1 MLGAC
6 EESYVK
12 QSIMRQVL
20 DNLFLKKIWKHRSS
34 AGVGFKKFPLE
45 ALRLLYLV
53 ARDLLDGQ
61 LTLRA
66 MSLVYTT
73 LLALVPLL
81 AFSFSVL
88 KAFGVHNQLEPLL
101 ANYLTPLG
109 PKGGEITEQIL
120 GFVENVQVGV
130 LGALGLA
137 LLIYTV
143 FSLIQK
149 IENSLNFIWNVRKPR
164 SLAQRFSEYL
174 SVILIG
180 PVLVF
185 TAVGITAAITST
197 AIVQK
202 LVAIDAI
209 GTGFYL
215 VGRLVPYVLVC
226 GTFTFFYMFIPNT
239 RVRFVSA
246 LTGGIVAGVLWET
259 TGWAFA
265 SFIASST
272 NYAAIYSSF
281 AILILFLI
289 WLYLSWLILLTG
301 AQVSYYHQ
309 HPHVFT
315 AVSNDQHRFS
325 GAIRERL
332 VLLTMFLIGSHHYH
346 NKELWTTQAL
356 ALRLGVSIEA
366 VDMIVEELV
375 SGGFVV
381 ETAADPVTY
390 IPAKDIE
397 KITVQALLQCA
408 RGADPVTHLAYEKLC
423 GSGEINRLMQKVSAA
438 IEDALGDETIRSLV
452 LAHDESQP
460 SVANVVTD
468 DSPEERK
475 KAY

>member
-1 MLGAC
+1 MW
-6 EESYVK
+6 
-12 QSIMRQVL
+12 RVL
-20 DNLFLKKIWKHRSS
+20 DNLFLNEIWKRRSS
-34 AGVGFKKFPLE
+34 VGFKKFLLE

-53 ARDLLDGQ
+53 VRDLLDGQ

-81 AFSFSVL
+81 ALSFSVL

-101 ANYLTPLG
+101 ANYLAPLG
-109 PKGGEITEQIL
+109 PKGGEITEHIL

-130 LGALGLA
+130 LGVLGLA

-149 IENSLNFIWNVRKPR
+149 IENSFNFIWNVRKPR

-174 SVILIG
+174 SVILVG

-185 TAVGITAAITST
+185 TAVGITAAITSAT
-197 AIVQK
+197 IVQK
-202 LVAIDAI
+202 LVAVDAI

-226 GTFTFFYMFIPNT
+226 GTFVFFYMFIPNT

-265 SFIASST
+265 SFIVLST
-272 NYAAIYSSF
+272 KYAAIYSSF
-281 AILILFLI
+281 AVLILFLI
-289 WLYLSWLILLTG
+289 WVYLSWLILLTG
-301 AQVSYYHQ
+301 VQVSYYHQ
-309 HPHVFT
+309 HPRVFT
-315 AVSNDQHRFS
+315 AVSNGQHRFDS
-325 GAIRERL
+325 TIKER
-332 VLLTMFLIGSHHYH
+332 VILLTMFLIGSYHYH
-346 NKELWTTQAL
+346 NKAPWTAQAL
-356 ALRLGVSIEA
+356 ASRLGLSIEA
-366 VDMIVEELV
+366 VDMILEELV

-397 KITVQALLQCA
+397 KITVQALLQCV
-408 RGADPVTHLAYEKLC
+408 RGAEPVEHVTYEKLY
-423 GSGEINRLMQKVSAA
+423 GFSEVDRLLQKVNAA
-438 IEDALGDETIRSLV
+438 IADALGDETIRSMVLV
-452 LAHDESQP
+452 HDKSQP
-460 SVANVVTD
+460 SVANIVTD
-468 DSPEERK
+468 DTPEERK
-475 KAY
+475 KVY

>member
-1 MLGAC
+1 MW
-6 EESYVK
+6 
-12 QSIMRQVL
+12 RVL
-20 DNLFLKKIWKHRSS
+20 DNLFLKKIWERRSS
-34 AGVGFKKFPLE
+34 AGVKKFLLE

-53 ARDLLDGQ
+53 ARDLFDGQ
-61 LTLRA
+61 LSLRA

-101 ANYLTPLG
+101 ANYLAPLG
-109 PKGGEITEQIL
+109 PRGGEITERIL

-149 IENSLNFIWNVRKPR
+149 IENTLNFIWNVRKPR

-174 SVILIG
+174 SVVLIG

-226 GTFTFFYMFIPNT
+226 GVFTFFYMFIPNT

-281 AILILFLI
+281 AILILLLI

-315 AVSNDQHRFS
+315 AVSNDQHRFN
-325 GAIRERL
+325 GAIKERL
-332 VLLTMFLIGSHHYH
+332 VLLTMFLIGNHHYH
-346 NKELWTTQAL
+346 NKEPWTTEAL
-356 ALRLGVSIEA
+356 ALRLGVSVEA
-366 VDMIVEELV
+366 VDMAVEELV

-397 KITVQALLQCA
+397 KITVQALLQCT
-408 RGADPVTHLAYEKLC
+408 RGVDPVAHLAYEKLY

-460 SVANVVTD
+460 SVANIVTNGR
-468 DSPEERK
+468 PEERK
-475 KAY
+475 KSY